1 MWGSVKSSIGMSSVM
16 LSIIHSAHPTWKQM
30 LTVVVVV
37 LVIVILLSIVHGHCV
52 MYHVIHCQ

>member
-1 MWGSVKSSIGMSSVM
+1 M